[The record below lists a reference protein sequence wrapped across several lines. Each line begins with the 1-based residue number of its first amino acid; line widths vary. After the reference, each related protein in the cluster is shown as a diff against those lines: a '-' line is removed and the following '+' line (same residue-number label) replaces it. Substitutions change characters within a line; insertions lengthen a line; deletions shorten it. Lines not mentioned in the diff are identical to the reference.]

1 MHDHVGFEFSCDHAQ
16 IGWVAVRFVREWVHT
31 MPHASPFPRRQELPR
46 GSYHVGAPPRGV
58 RCYVLSHAWASSNHP
73 SPSGSK
79 YRLVTQA
86 LDADGAADEDVI
98 FLECVCMHMHACMHA
113 NPDPD
118 PVNPDPDP
126 DPDPDPN
133 SYASLFQ
140 PGRLKRSE
148 PPLAWAPQREW
159 TEAER
164 QLFIH
169 ATSEI
174 SGLYSFKGCRV
185 IVLPQLERVP
195 PVPLYPPA
203 PAMLTDSGQPL
214 GRREGTGVQEAGGV
228 HVASSTHQLTIVE
241 DVVDDVDQANEQATP
256 SQSPSRE
263 GSNEGSKEGS
273 KEGSGPAADE
283 PTAGVQQTRHGQGHG
298 ADTSQDT
305 SDVWGVINRRPY
317 ECRGWVRACP
327 CALHVH
333 THTYIAHTRART
345 YTYSSYT
352 DTHMHSGCR
361 GRGGGGGP

>member
-174 SGLYSFKGCRV
+174 SSLYSFTKAAASSSSLNSNGS
-185 IVLPQLERVP
+185 L
-195 PVPLYPPA
+195 LYPCT
-203 PAMLTDSGQPL
+203 LLRPL
-214 GRREGTGVQEAGGV
+214 CSQTAGSRWGGGRVQGYRRLEAY
-228 HVASSTHQLTIVE
+228 TW
-241 DVVDDVDQANEQATP
+241 
-256 SQSPSRE
+256 
-263 GSNEGSKEGS
+263 
-273 KEGSGPAADE
+273 PAA
-283 PTAGVQQTRHGQGHG
+283 R
-298 ADTSQDT
+298 TS
-305 SDVWGVINRRPY
+305 
-317 ECRGWVRACP
+317 
-327 CALHVH
+327 
-333 THTYIAHTRART
+333 
-345 YTYSSYT
+345 
-352 DTHMHSGCR
+352 
-361 GRGGGGGP
+361 